1 MIGLLLLMTGGILA
15 VVSLPALLAPAGASV
30 AARVAQLEAP
40 AAPSRKQHSLHGL
53 GARLDPLVKHLA
65 ISKRLDKR
73 LDLLGLAWTPGEFLL
88 ASALSAAGG
97 GLLGWLLASSPMMA
111 LLAAAIGGWLPYGY
125 LLKLQRDR
133 LKAFTQQLP
142 DAIMLIVNALR
153 SGNGF
158 LQALQIVARQ
168 MPEPIAGEFNKA
180 VQEITWGIPMETAL
194 VNLQERIGTVDVEL
208 VISAVLIQRESGGNL
223 SEILS
228 NIHDAIRDRTRIQ
241 GEVQSLTAQG
251 RLSGW
256 ILGGLPVGLALLFSV
271 ISPSYIR
278 SLFFDP
284 RGQMML
290 AGGIAME
297 ILGLLAIRRI
307 VNIRY

>member
-15 VVSLPALLAPAGASV
+15 ALSLSSLLVPANATVV
-30 AARVAQLEAP
+30 ARVAQLESP
-40 AAPSRKQHSLHGL
+40 ALERRHAGLHGL
-53 GARLDPLVKHLA
+53 GIWLDPLVKHLA
-65 ISKRLDKR
+65 ITRNIDKR
-73 LDLLGLAWTPGEFLL
+73 LEHLGLAWTPGEFLL
-88 ASALSAAGG
+88 ISALCGLAGG
-97 GLLGWLLASSPMMA
+97 VALGLLSPSPASVLAG
-111 LLAAAIGGWLPYGY
+111 AACGACLPFGY
-125 LLKLQRDR
+125 LGKLRRDR
-133 LKAFTQQLP
+133 LKAFNLQLP

-158 LQALQIVARQ
+158 LQALQLVGRQ
-168 MPEPIAGEFNKA
+168 MPEPISVEFEKA
-180 VQEITWGIPMETAL
+180 VLDINWGIPMETAL
-194 VNLQERIGTVDVEL
+194 LSLQERIGTVDIEL

-223 SEILS
+223 AEILS

-256 ILGGLPVGLALLFSV
+256 ILGGLPVALALLFWA

-278 SLFFDP
+278 TLFTDP
-284 RGQMML
+284 RGHMMV
-290 AGGIAME
+290 AGAIGME
-297 ILGLLAIRRI
+297 ILGLLTIRRI